1 VSRTDASAARP
12 YVAVVGPGSDV
23 PGEVL
28 AAAAEVGRLLARAG
42 AVVLTGGLGGVM
54 AAAADG
60 ASEAG
65 GTTVALLPGDDRAAA
80 GHPHT
85 IALAT
90 GLGEA
95 RNALLVHSADAVV
108 CVGGSWGTLSEV
120 ALAMRTGRP
129 VVLLHGWQVR
139 DADGA
144 DAGLVRTQSPADA
157 VRLVLSRLDAARRPA
172 TI

>member
-1 VSRTDASAARP
+1 MSRTDAAAPGP

-23 PGEVL
+23 PADVL
-28 AAAAEVGRLLARAG
+28 AAATEVGRLLARAG

-54 AAAADG
+54 AAAAQG

-65 GTTVALLPGDDRAAA
+65 GTTVALLPGDDRTVA
-80 GHPHT
+80 GAPYT
-85 IALAT
+85 VALAT

-95 RNALLVHSADAVV
+95 RNALLVRSADAVV

-120 ALAMRTGRP
+120 ALGMRTWRM

-139 DADGA
+139 DAEGA
-144 DAGLVRTQSPADA
+144 DAGLLRAQSPADA
-157 VRLVLSRLDAARRPA
+157 VSHVLSRLDTSGRPA
-172 TI
+172 AD